1 MGYFC
6 LFLLH
11 SEAKHKHGVE
21 DCMVSFSIKIA
32 GKIAA
37 VHAFFESSKDYC
49 KAYLISQAPDFT
61 VTISQEDLVTEQEKA
76 ARTDIAEGKQ
86 VRDVT
91 DAQLEI
97 TAIQRKIAQELVN
110 HDTVLFHGS
119 VVAVDGQA
127 YLFTAKSGTGK
138 STHTRLWREM
148 LGERAVMVNDDKP
161 FLRVTDDGVVAC
173 GSPWNGKHRLGMDI
187 QVPLKAICILERG
200 QENKI
205 VRIEPQE
212 GLHMLLQQSNRP
224 NDAKMMGTYLGMIDT
239 IAKCVPLFR
248 MRCNMD
254 PEAAVMAYHAMAERN
269 EC

>member
-1 MGYFC
+1 MIVFNI
-6 LFLLH
+6 
-11 SEAKHKHGVE
+11 
-21 DCMVSFSIKIA
+21 DIA
-32 GKIAA
+32 DVVVQ
-37 VHAFFESSKDYC
+37 VHAIYDSSREYC
-49 KAYLISQAPDFT
+49 KEYLSEQNPNFSVMIT
-61 VTISQEDLVTEQEKA
+61 CEDLLREREKA
-76 ARTDIAEGKQ
+76 AKTDIAEGKP
-86 VRDVT
+86 VRNVS
-91 DAQLEI
+91 DAQLEL
-97 TAIQRKIAQELVN
+97 TAIQRKIARELFAY
-110 HDTVLFHGS
+110 DTILFHGS
-119 VVAVDGQA
+119 VVAVDGVA

-138 STHTRLWREM
+138 STHTRLWRAM

-173 GSPWNGKHRLGMDI
+173 GSPWNGKHRLGVDI